1 MASPL
6 ISVLLK
12 LSFSEASGPYDL
24 GEEVPPLLNRPGYV
38 FRLQENLRH
47 ILPRSHLEPL
57 GRIYHKLPFRSR
69 ETDRNSP

>member
-24 GEEVPPLLNRPGYV
+24 GEEVP
-38 FRLQENLRH
+38 H
-47 ILPRSHLEPL
+47 S
-57 GRIYHKLPFRSR
+57 
-69 ETDRNSP
+69 

>member
-6 ISVLLK
+6 MSVLLK

-47 ILPRSHLEPL
+47 ILPRSHLETFGPNIPQASL
-57 GRIYHKLPFRSR
+57 QVKGDRI
-69 ETDRNSP
+69 SP